1 MNARPD
7 FRPPVSRGVTV
18 TVAALCAANSCR
30 MEACGE
36 QELARVLTR
45 IEEIRSKQAR
55 KPKCTPIETT
65 SSGAG

>member
-18 TVAALCAANSCR
+18 TVAALCTANSCS
-30 MEACGE
+30 MDACGE
-36 QELARVLTR
+36 QELARALTR
-45 IEEIRSKQAR
+45 TEEIRTKQAR
-55 KPKCTPIETT
+55 KPKCVPPAAG